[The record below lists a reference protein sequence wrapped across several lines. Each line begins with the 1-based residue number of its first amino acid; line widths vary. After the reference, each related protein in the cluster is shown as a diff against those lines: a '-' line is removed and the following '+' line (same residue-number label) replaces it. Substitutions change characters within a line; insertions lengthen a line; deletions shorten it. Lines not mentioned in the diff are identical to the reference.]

1 MNIWKSNDEKRHSEG
16 RWKLHWNVDI
26 FELLCLKKKGW
37 SFSLLKSLHNEVKIL
52 NQSLWDAVNTVP
64 EGKTIAYMFIRK
76 EKLLKW
82 LILTEAVKRIKAEV
96 SAIGNDSEENRWN

>member
-1 MNIWKSNDEKRHSEG
+1 M
-16 RWKLHWNVDI
+16 
-26 FELLCLKKKGW
+26 FKKKGW